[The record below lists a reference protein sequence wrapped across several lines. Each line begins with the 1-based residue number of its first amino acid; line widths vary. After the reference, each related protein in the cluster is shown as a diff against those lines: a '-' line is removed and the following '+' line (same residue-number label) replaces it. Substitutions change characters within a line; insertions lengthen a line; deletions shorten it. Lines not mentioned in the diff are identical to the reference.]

1 MDALHRDLSLP
12 EAIRQ
17 EAWRLLRHYP
27 SQEEILMAGK
37 LEESA
42 GEGTLL
48 LPVFS
53 SAIDEKPLEPTQED
67 GAIAVWRAAID
78 LFGGD
83 RTAADR
89 WLHHEAMGL
98 GWKRP
103 IDVMQDDPQQ
113 VLDLIGRIDH
123 GVYT

>member
-1 MDALHRDLSLP
+1 MKVHRN
-12 EAIRQ
+12 I
-17 EAWRLLRHYP
+17 
-27 SQEEILMAGK
+27 
-37 LEESA
+37 
-42 GEGTLL
+42 
-48 LPVFS
+48 
-53 SAIDEKPLEPTQED
+53 PLEPARED
-67 GAIAVWRAAID
+67 SAIVVWRAAID

-83 RTAADR
+83 RSAADR